1 MCGCDDNSGCDD
13 SVKQRESSEGYVTAD
28 QAELAVEMLLRHIEH
43 VHDSETLRD
52 GLLDTP
58 KRVVDEIR
66 ERCIS
71 GYLSEAEDCD
81 LYFDDWESPPSS
93 VHSMAVSNPIRFVS
107 TCERTLVTI
116 SGTAHVG
123 HIPNGF
129 SHTLDFEKVARLVSI
144 VTKRLQTRKGIV
156 EGIMSSTTML
166 NMACIVQFDQGFPVG
181 CMESGYSG
189 AFARHSNI
197 RREFQNH
204 VLGGKS

>member
-1 MCGCDDNSGCDD
+1 MCGCDNGGCDG
-13 SVKQRESSEGYVTAD
+13 SEKQGEPSNYVTAY

-58 KRVVDEIR
+58 KRVVDAIR
-66 ERCIS
+66 ERCVS
-71 GYLSEAEDCD
+71 GYLSEPEDCNLFLD
-81 LYFDDWESPPSS
+81 HWESPPSS
-93 VHSMAVSNPIRFVS
+93 VHSMGVSQGIRFVS

-116 SGTAHVG
+116 SGTVHVG
-123 HIPNGF
+123 HIPNG
-129 SHTLDFEKVARLVSI
+129 SSVTMDFEKVAGLVAV

-156 EGIMSSTTML
+156 EGIMASSSML

-189 AFARHSNI
+189 SFARNSNL